1 MGPVPFEGP
10 ALSQRC
16 AALGA
21 VALPAGTTVGQGHL
35 PRVSDGDPFAADASG
50 VWVGLRCVWVPCARF
65 NHDPGSILA
74 AGWLSRGL
82 SGQLS
87 DPFR

>member
-35 PRVSDGDPFAADASG
+35 PRVGDGDLCAVDASAL
-50 VWVGLRCVWVPCARF
+50 WVRLRCLWVPCARF
-65 NHDPGSILA
+65 NHGPKGDE
-74 AGWLSRGL
+74 
-82 SGQLS
+82 
-87 DPFR
+87 